1 MALKANNLGLV
12 TGQKGWKKAK
22 LSTGLESLLK
32 NFFDSLPN
40 TVQYRPSENKI
51 VFGLKVPSGDGLGL
65 ILSLK

>member
-1 MALKANNLGLV
+1 MPTDVVGL
-12 TGQKGWKKAK
+12 TQIIKMKKNIIRT
-22 LSTGLESLLK
+22 S
-32 NFFDSLPN
+32 

>member
-1 MALKANNLGLV
+1 MFGVLGLYNFARR
-12 TGQKGWKKAK
+12 TK
-22 LSTGLESLLK
+22 SYFFLETIQVA
-32 NFFDSLPN
+32 LPSVLEPS